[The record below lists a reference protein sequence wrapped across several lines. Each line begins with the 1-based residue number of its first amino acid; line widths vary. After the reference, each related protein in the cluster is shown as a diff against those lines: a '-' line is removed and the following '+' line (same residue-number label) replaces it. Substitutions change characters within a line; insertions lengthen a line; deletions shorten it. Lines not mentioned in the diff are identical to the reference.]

1 MASVTVKIKGLK
13 QLQQAMDSLGRK
25 TSNRIAVKA
34 MRKGG
39 AIVRDKARQNAPVL
53 KENVSH
59 RRAGTLRK
67 AISTRTK
74 VSRGGKT
81 HTYIWVKGLSIKQV
95 LKFKDKTGKAGAY
108 NPKDPF
114 YWRFVEF
121 GTSKMPAQPFLRP
134 AFEQTKRQATKEI
147 IETLHKEII
156 QEGTK

>member
-1 MASVTVKIKGLK
+1 MASVTVKVEGLN
-13 QLQQAMDSLGRK
+13 QLQKAMQNLGRK

-39 AIVRDKARQNAPVL
+39 VIVRDKARQNAPVL
-53 KENVSH
+53 KENVPH
-59 RRAGTLRK
+59 RRVGTLRK

-74 VSRGGKT
+74 VGRGGKT
-81 HTYIWVKGLSIKQV
+81 NTYIWVKGLSTKQV

-114 YWRFVEF
+114 YWRFLEF

-134 AFEQTKRQATKEI
+134 AFQQSKNQAAKTI

-156 QEGTK
+156 KEGNK